1 MKLTATVIA
10 CANALSQQE
19 INHFGCRDGT
29 FYQYS
34 VATANAAGA
43 ETDVASNDN
52 GFNGCHPSQAMPC
65 VKEELPACSVSIDSF
80 DESTL
85 LIVTAGVPDHNAWT
99 LENNAAIDDGTSQ
112 EFRVPTVPVL
122 KNNGGYTVAND
133 GAVGFA
139 LNGVDIYSGANPDT
153 CCDFAV
159 DNYDKIDFCTGY
171 STPTFPSYNRYHYHF
186 YPTST
191 EGYEGC
197 LMQTCNFDLASPLV
211 GVAKDGFPIYGPV
224 QWYSASSGTIWNDPA
239 SCSDCELMRM
249 DTTLLDDCN
258 GLEVEDGVVADG
270 SNFR

>member
-43 ETDVASNDN
+43 ETDVASSDN

-99 LENNAAIDDGTSQ
+99 LENNAAIEGGDSQ
-112 EFRVPTVPVL
+112 EFRVPSVPVL

-270 SNFR
+270 SNYR